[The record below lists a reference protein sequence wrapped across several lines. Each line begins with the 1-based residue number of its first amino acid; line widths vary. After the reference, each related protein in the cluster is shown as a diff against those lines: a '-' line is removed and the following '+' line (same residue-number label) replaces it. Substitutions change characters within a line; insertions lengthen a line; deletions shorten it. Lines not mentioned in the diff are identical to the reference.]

1 MSEPASLVLQC
12 QITPDGLRECLAARA
27 PRASDWSDW
36 AGLDI
41 DITSGEIADL
51 DLQTGAS
58 TSDFLRRMRLTA
70 ERPAD
75 WVLAYDAQTQMLT
88 IGQVLFSEDWPAII
102 TTLAVLR
109 RLGGFI
115 APGLNP
121 GLILVQDWIYRQR
134 GSMAAVSL
142 FPGGSAVVP
151 PDQLDLDADAFAG
164 WILSPIREA
173 VSANRSAPVRDDLD
187 ALLGRP

>member
-1 MSEPASLVLQC
+1 MFTW
-12 QITPDGLRECLAARA
+12 I
-27 PRASDWSDW
+27 
-36 AGLDI
+36 
-41 DITSGEIADL
+41 
-51 DLQTGAS
+51 
-58 TSDFLRRMRLTA
+58 
-70 ERPAD
+70 
-75 WVLAYDAQTQMLT
+75 
-88 IGQVLFSEDWPAII
+88 QVLFTEEWPAII
-102 TTLAVLR
+102 ATLAVLR

-115 APGLNP
+115 APGMGQ
-121 GLILVQDWIYRQR
+121 GLILVQDWINRQR